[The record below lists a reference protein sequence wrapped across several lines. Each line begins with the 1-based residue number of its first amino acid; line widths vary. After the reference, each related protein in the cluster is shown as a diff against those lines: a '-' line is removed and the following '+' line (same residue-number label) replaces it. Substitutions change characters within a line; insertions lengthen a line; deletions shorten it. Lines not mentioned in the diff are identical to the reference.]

1 MNNDERVIS
10 LSDLFSVLLRNIV
23 PIICVTLAFTLLGF
37 SYSSRKSRSASI
49 PPVSQLQQEDL
60 VKAEERR
67 DILANA
73 NEIAAGEIEFL
84 ERCSKS

>member
-37 SYSSRKSRSASI
+37 ILHENLDPPPLRLPSRFSRRIWSGPKRAVI
-49 PPVSQLQQEDL
+49 
-60 VKAEERR
+60 
-67 DILANA
+67 
-73 NEIAAGEIEFL
+73 F
-84 ERCSKS
+84 